1 MGACYFFPTLILG
14 GKGCP
19 RDPMPAAGSHKAGWH
34 RPPPLVPLVGDR
46 LGGGAGTPLCRGVSG
61 QVPSILTGARDR
73 RPPTGR
79 FCDQIQSLLAE
90 QAAGGE
96 EVPSPTQ
103 PILEVRWGHRVTWG
117 DTRRRVAQAATPHLC
132 LQYSYEY
139 SEAGKRVVLGRG
151 TYGVVYAGRCLSNQ
165 VRIAIKEIPERDS
178 R

>member
-1 MGACYFFPTLILG
+1 MLFLPCLNFGR
-14 GKGCP
+14 KGFP
-19 RDPMPAAGSHKAGWH
+19 RDPTPAAGCHKAGWH
-34 RPPPLVPLVGDR
+34 RPPLCHWW
-46 LGGGAGTPLCRGVSG
+46 GTDWEGEQEPLCGR
-61 QVPSILTGARDR
+61 VPSILTGAQDR
-73 RPPTGR
+73 HPPAGR
-79 FCDQIQSLLAE
+79 FCDQIQSLLAK

-103 PILEVRWGHRVTWG
+103 PILEVRWGHGVTWG
-117 DTRRRVAQAATPHLC
+117 DTGRRVAQAATPHLC

-139 SEAGKRVVLGRG
+139 SEAGERVVLGRG